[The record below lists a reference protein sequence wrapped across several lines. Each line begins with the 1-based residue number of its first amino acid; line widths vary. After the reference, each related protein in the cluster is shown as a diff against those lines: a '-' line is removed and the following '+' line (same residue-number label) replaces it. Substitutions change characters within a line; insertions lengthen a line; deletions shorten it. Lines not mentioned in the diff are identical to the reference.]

1 MEEIQ
6 ILCQYNTKQLY
17 DYEFMMMMMT
27 NLGEATPASSIIC
40 TFVAVLQGKTGRGKI
55 PIGSR
60 AYNI

>member
-1 MEEIQ
+1 
-6 ILCQYNTKQLY
+6 
-17 DYEFMMMMMT
+17 MMMMMT